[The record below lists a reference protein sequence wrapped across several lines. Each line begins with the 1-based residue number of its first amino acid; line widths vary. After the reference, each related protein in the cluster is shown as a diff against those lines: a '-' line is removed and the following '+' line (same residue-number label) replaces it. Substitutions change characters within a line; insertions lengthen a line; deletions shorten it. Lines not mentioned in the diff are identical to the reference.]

1 MPVSHKTSYALCN
14 SKQNGTKRTGR
25 RSSSTSEQQL
35 LPLSLL
41 RSLPLPLLPLL
52 PLTTTTTAT
61 ISTATTTTRVLL
73 RLPLALV
80 VVVVVVVVVLL
91 LLLLL
96 LRLPPLQPTNRP
108 VFVNAHG
115 LCRLPTGAI
124 CNQGVRGTSSVAQHR
139 AILLVSSRSSELRI

>member
-61 ISTATTTTRVLL
+61 ISTATRVLL
-73 RLPLALV
+73 LLPLAL
-80 VVVVVVVVVLL
+80 VVVVVVVVLL